1 MSLVE
6 RVSYNSVIIQR
17 DPLLALFTLDL
28 RNTLSWCTYGA
39 SFQRALVVPGIF
51 INKQGEPVTNDTFL
65 VKGSA
70 REVCIRMSKDYNN

>member
-1 MSLVE
+1 MIRQRFANFFDDSLGMSLVE

-39 SFQRALVVPGIF
+39 SFQRALVVPGT
-51 INKQGEPVTNDTFL
+51 QVSWL
-65 VKGSA
+65 
-70 REVCIRMSKDYNN
+70 